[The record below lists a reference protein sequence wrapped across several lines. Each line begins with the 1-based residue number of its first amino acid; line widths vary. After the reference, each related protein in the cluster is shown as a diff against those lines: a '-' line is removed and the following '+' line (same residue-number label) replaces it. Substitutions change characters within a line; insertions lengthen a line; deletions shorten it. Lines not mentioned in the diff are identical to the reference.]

1 MKGRKSRRER
11 QRAKEKRLRE
21 KGSFSPLSFIVNE
34 TKEKSDNDSRS
45 SSESSVNRK
54 RKGSESPQRL
64 CFITSFGQEANE
76 EQTTTEAS
84 SIINEINYPT
94 SSKIDS
100 LKKLKQNLSRSMSRS
115 RSKSPVPRAEC
126 SKKESSSDSS
136 TDEEKELEN
145 YMKRKEH
152 RNVGNDKKNVKS
164 EVPSSKVSKN
174 QFDQKYFY
182 STFEVELF
190 NFVIKGHWIG
200 QIQADTRK
208 T

>member
-1 MKGRKSRRER
+1 MY
-11 QRAKEKRLRE
+11 
-21 KGSFSPLSFIVNE
+21 
-34 TKEKSDNDSRS
+34 
-45 SSESSVNRK
+45 RK

-100 LKKLKQNLSRSMSRS
+100 LKKLKQNLSRSLSRS
-115 RSKSPVPRAEC
+115 RSKSPVPRREYR
-126 SKKESSSDSS
+126 KKESSSNSS

-152 RNVGNDKKNVKS
+152 RSEANDKKIVKS
-164 EVPSSKVSKN
+164 EVLSSKVSKN
-174 QFDQKYFY
+174 QLKKNTAFN
-182 STFEVELF
+182 STFEVKLF
-190 NFVIKGHWIG
+190 NFVIKGHRIR
-200 QIQADTRK
+200 QIQIDTRK
-208 T
+208 TKEENEKGY